1 MKHATGFT
9 TTLLLTLA
17 LLGCGRSESPLP
29 APEPGEAPAEK
40 DLPRITIGH
49 VGHDHQIALYVAA
62 LDPKPVERACGV
74 SLVLKKEGEVYDLVE
89 KGEPLAELHLVKVGG
104 GSMMPAAMERG
115 EIDVGL
121 GGIPAVMSFVDQGQ
135 PFKILCP
142 LNLDGDMLLVRPELD
157 VEDWAGFVEY
167 VKGSP
172 QPVKIG
178 YKAPVAV
185 AQLVL
190 QGALEAEGLPCG
202 EAGVAG
208 GVELVNCR
216 GGGKIVPSLEKGMI
230 DGAVINEPFGSI
242 AEEKKV
248 GRTVCLLS
256 ELPPAGRWK
265 NHPCCCVCATEQA
278 IAAHRR
284 ALVALLRLVHGTTE
298 LIHEDPA
305 WAAELAAAWTKN
317 ELEVERRSVP
327 RILYTT
333 DPGDDYRTGLRTW
346 LGIMNELD
354 QFEGSL
360 KGVDFDTAFELGHDL
375 SLYEEMLQE
384 R

>member
-1 MKHATGFT
+1 MKHSRRLATV
-9 TTLLLTLA
+9 LPLALA
-17 LLGCGRSESPLP
+17 LLGCGRSESP
-29 APEPGEAPAEK
+29 APVPTVGEAPAAK

-62 LDPKPVERACGV
+62 LDPQAVEQACGV
-74 SLVLKKEGEVYDLVE
+74 SLAVKKEGEVYDLVE

-135 PFKILCP
+135 SFKVLCP
-142 LNLDGDMLLVRPELD
+142 LNLDGDMLLMRPELG
-157 VEDWAGFVEY
+157 VEDWAGFVAF
-167 VKGSP
+167 VKASAK
-172 QPVKIG
+172 PVKIG

-190 QGALEAEGLPCG
+190 QGALDAEGIPWG

-242 AEEKKV
+242 AEEKGVGKV
-248 GRTVCLLS
+248 VCLLS
-256 ELPPAGRWK
+256 DLPPEGRWK
-265 NHPCCCVCATEQA
+265 NHPCCCVCATESA
-278 IAAHRR
+278 IAEHRR
-284 ALVALLRLVHGTTE
+284 ALVSFLRLVHGTTE
-298 LIHEDPA
+298 LIHRDPTR
-305 WAAELAAAWTKN
+305 AAELAAAWTKN
-317 ELEVERRSVP
+317 ELEVEQRSVP
-327 RILYTT
+327 RIVYTT

-375 SLYEEMLQE
+375 SLYEEMLRE
-384 R
+384 H